1 MRIFNIQNC
10 IVAGVF
16 VLGFHLSGNA
26 QSGQVNIQQSPLI
39 PQLLEQNSDLTRK
52 GRLGERFNIQ
62 LFNGDNNAASEVL
75 KTARQKYSSWPSDII
90 YETPNYKVLM
100 GNFRNR
106 LEADRVLLK
115 VKQDYPAAF
124 IPKPRRG

>member
-1 MRIFNIQNC
+1 MRILNIQNC
-10 IVAGVF
+10 IISGIF
-16 VLGFHLSGNA
+16 ILGLHLSGSA
-26 QSGQVNIQQSPLI
+26 QTGQVNIQQDPII
-39 PQLLEQNSDLTRK
+39 PQLLEQKTDLTKK
-52 GRLGERFNIQ
+52 GRFGERFNIQ

-75 KTARQKYSSWPSDII
+75 KTVRQKYSDWPSDII

-106 LEADRVLLK
+106 LEADRVLLQI
-115 VKQDYPAAF
+115 KQDYPAAF